1 VARYR
6 KKPVVIEAV
15 QWRRRT
21 MLPVDLW
28 PDAVGKGT
36 IERVMIACASRPS
49 KV

>member
-15 QWRRRT
+15 QWLPET
-21 MLPVDLW
+21 QPMLPVDLW

-36 IERVMIACASRPS
+36 IERVASRPS